1 MGGLLALGLLPL
13 VLGEVWVRWLMAT
26 RELPVAEAHHRD
38 LELTWT
44 LYERRGRTDILILGD
59 SLARMGVHPGTLAD
73 LATERS
79 GRPVSVHNLATPGS
93 DFEIYESLI
102 ERLASE
108 GRLPGLV
115 IVVLSGDHLERRG
128 PYRRAYLP
136 SQMGQLFSGCQ
147 DRRQMEELLSCQLSS
162 RLALW
167 RWRGRPQRLA
177 ESTLSALS
185 WRPLSE
191 ARPLRSDGFRS
202 APPITSLEKL
212 QAQLPR
218 ALERTATRLSSN
230 RAAPGFRALVQSLRA
245 RGASVVA
252 VTIPYSP
259 LLQEALEERAPG
271 WRLSRSEAFRELG
284 QIAGLEIIDIDGFGP
299 SWRLSDARD
308 VKHLSHVG
316 AIRFTRQLWSDERFR
331 AGVVAGLGEGG

>member
-1 MGGLLALGLLPL
+1 L
-13 VLGEVWVRWLMAT
+13 LGEVWVRWLIAT

-59 SLARMGVHPGTLAD
+59 SLARMGMHPGTLAD
-73 LATERS
+73 LASAES

-93 DFEIYESLI
+93 DFAIYESLA

-115 IVVLSGDHLERRG
+115 IVALSDDHLQRRG

-162 RLALW
+162 QLALW
-167 RWRGRPQRLA
+167 RWRGRPQTLA

-202 APPITSLEKL
+202 APPISSLEKL
-212 QAQLPR
+212 HAQLPR
-218 ALERTATRLSSN
+218 ALERTATRVSSN
-230 RAAPGFRALVQSLRA
+230 RAALSFRGLVQSLRA
-245 RGASVVA
+245 RGATVVA

-259 LLQEALEERAPG
+259 ILQNALEERAPG
-271 WRLSRSEAFRELG
+271 WRRSRSRAFSELG
-284 QIAGLEIIDIDGFGP
+284 RQAGLEILDIDRFGP
-299 SWRLSDARD
+299 SWRLTDARD
-308 VKHLSHVG
+308 VKHLSHTG
-316 AIRFTRQLWSDERFR
+316 AIRFTRHLWSDERFR
-331 AGVVAGLGEGG
+331 AGVLVGLGVGG